1 MLDAERR
8 TGDHPHDGRGGRAIL
23 GGVRVVEFLLSRV
36 VSRVRGEDGQGMAE
50 YALILSLISV
60 VAIVALLFLSGA
72 LNGLI
77 EFVGDC
83 LQYQIC

>member
-1 MLDAERR
+1 
-8 TGDHPHDGRGGRAIL
+8 
-23 GGVRVVEFLLSRV
+23 
-36 VSRVRGEDGQGMAE
+36 MAE

>member
-1 MLDAERR
+1 M
-8 TGDHPHDGRGGRAIL
+8 
-23 GGVRVVEFLLSRV
+23 LSRV
-36 VSRVRGEDGQGMAE
+36 ASFIHDDDGQGMAE

-77 EFVGDC
+77 EAVGNC
-83 LQYQIC
+83 LQYQSC